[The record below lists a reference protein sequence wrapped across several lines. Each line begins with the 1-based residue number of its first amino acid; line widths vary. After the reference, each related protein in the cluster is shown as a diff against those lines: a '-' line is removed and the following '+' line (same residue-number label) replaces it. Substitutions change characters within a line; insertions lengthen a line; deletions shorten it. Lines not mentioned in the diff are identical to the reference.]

1 MAPLKWFGKGKGASP
16 KALRPR
22 PTPQQNPPPERAE
35 EVPIEAEQLPMAWR
49 SASGLLVVTVKKPI
63 RIGRRAAVKVS
74 GPGSV
79 MAPLAGAIIDLQALG
94 NEFNVEIRVD
104 EDQRA
109 ALKRILKFLQASP
122 WP

>member
-1 MAPLKWFGKGKGASP
+1 
-16 KALRPR
+16 
-22 PTPQQNPPPERAE
+22 
-35 EVPIEAEQLPMAWR
+35 MAWR